1 MFRDFIDGVF
11 SYIQTLPLLRKYNL
25 YPYLLLGGVIS
36 LLLGLLIFGLAY
48 IYSDDLGSFIFSW
61 WPWETGAE
69 WISNISAWVGGA
81 VIILLSLILYKYLI
95 IIVLGPFMSPL
106 SEKIEARI
114 SNSSFQQDFSLKR
127 ILHEALRGVR
137 IALRNIVRE
146 IFYSLI
152 LLILSFVPVV
162 GIITAPALFMVQ
174 AYYAGFGNMDYYLER
189 HFNVQGSAAFVRRYK
204 GLAIGNGAIFLLL
217 LMIPILGLF
226 VAPVLATISSTVE
239 SHKRIA
245 DWD

>member
-1 MFRDFIDGVF
+1 
-11 SYIQTLPLLRKYNL
+11 
-25 YPYLLLGGVIS
+25 
-36 LLLGLLIFGLAY
+36 
-48 IYSDDLGSFIFSW
+48 
-61 WPWETGAE
+61 
-69 WISNISAWVGGA
+69 
-81 VIILLSLILYKYLI
+81 
-95 IIVLGPFMSPL
+95 MSPL